1 MRACVHASVYLWE
14 RERERDLQQY
24 LISKVPSDRVTVF
37 FFGRV
42 IEASSEE
49 KRYFFCYHLLATC
62 SHNPHLL
69 VVFCWCSVTNRNDR
83 KVRRSQ
89 MDNTF
94 CYLQPTFFLWSK
106 FGYVYF
112 LFCFIGHYQIAFI
125 SIGIICTTR
134 VVSWGKTKKTYPAFE
149 RFWRDL

>member
-1 MRACVHASVYLWE
+1 MCSVHIRENEEQGMPYVCVCVRASVCVSV
-14 RERERDLQQY
+14 RERDLQQY
-24 LISKVPSDRVTVF
+24 LISKVPSDRVTMF

-42 IEASSEE
+42 IEASNKE

-89 MDNTF
+89 MYNTF
-94 CYLQPTFFLWSK
+94 CYLQPTFFMKQVWLRLLC
-106 FGYVYF
+106 FV
-112 LFCFIGHYQIAFI
+112 LFA
-125 SIGIICTTR
+125 II
-134 VVSWGKTKKTYPAFE
+134 KLLY
-149 RFWRDL
+149 